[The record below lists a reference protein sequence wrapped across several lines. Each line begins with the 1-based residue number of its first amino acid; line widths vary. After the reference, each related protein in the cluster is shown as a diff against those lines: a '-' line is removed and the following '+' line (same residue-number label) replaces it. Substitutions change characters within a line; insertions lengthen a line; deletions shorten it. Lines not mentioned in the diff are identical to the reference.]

1 MEGDISEKFNYSRT
15 VRMLNPYYPQRD
27 LIFALRCTAG
37 IVQLTYLVV
46 NAVFVIIDSIATT
59 TFRLTNSCQ
68 VLLIIIRWKEYGEL
82 TARHTDAT
90 SIMFL
95 VSKSRWKQR

>member
-15 VRMLNPYYPQRD
+15 ARMLNPHYPQRN

-59 TFRLTNSCQ
+59 TFRL
-68 VLLIIIRWKEYGEL
+68 I
-82 TARHTDAT
+82 
-90 SIMFL
+90 
-95 VSKSRWKQR
+95 SRMSGCKDVNLN

>member
-37 IVQLTYLVV
+37 IVQLTYLAPFSYLTLFCPIVNEISGPKGVTHHIFYLVQKIAVV
-46 NAVFVIIDSIATT
+46 Q
-59 TFRLTNSCQ
+59 RK
-68 VLLIIIRWKEYGEL
+68 KE
-82 TARHTDAT
+82 
-90 SIMFL
+90 S
-95 VSKSRWKQR
+95 

>member
-59 TFRLTNSCQ
+59 TFRLTKRMN
-68 VLLIIIRWKEYGEL
+68 G
-82 TARHTDAT
+82 
-90 SIMFL
+90 
-95 VSKSRWKQR
+95 SKDVNLN

>member
-1 MEGDISEKFNYSRT
+1 MKIETWDVFVFMEGDISEKFNYSRT

-27 LIFALRCTAG
+27 LIFTLRCTAG

-59 TFRLTNSCQ
+59 TFRL
-68 VLLIIIRWKEYGEL
+68 IRRMSGSEDVNL
-82 TARHTDAT
+82 N
-90 SIMFL
+90 
-95 VSKSRWKQR
+95 